1 MKDLILKVI
10 VKPELNGFHVSRSIQ
25 MNGYYEFELQQKV
38 FLIRFDPE
46 IYTEETMVKE
56 KLKWLKVDLRR
67 NGAEIVTHEVLQF
80 EKS

>member
-1 MKDLILKVI
+1 MKEVILKVI
-10 VKPELNGFHVSRSIQ
+10 IKPELNGFHVSRSIQ

-46 IYTEETMVKE
+46 LYTEETMVKE

-67 NGAEIVTHEVLQF
+67 NGAEVVSYEILKF
-80 EKS
+80 EES